1 MERQNT
7 YETVGIIGAMKVEI
21 EEIQKK
27 LQDVSTETISGIE
40 YVQGMLSGKKVIAAK
55 CGVGKVFAAVCAQ
68 TMVLRYAPDCIL
80 QTGVAG
86 GLTDP
91 LAPLDLVVATHV
103 VQYDMDTSAVGDPPG
118 MLSGINIVQIP
129 CDGQLIDALCR
140 GAGRLGRAPVTGIVA
155 TGDTFVCT
163 EAQRSRIREQFAAVA
178 CEMEGGAVGQVCY
191 INRVPFGMLR
201 CISDGAGAD
210 SAMDYAE
217 FVTAAANSTVQ
228 VVEYALQIL

>member
-40 YVQGMLSGKKVIAAK
+40 YVQGMLCGKKVIAAK

-118 MLSGINIVQIP
+118 MLSGINIVQIRRTAHRRAVP
-129 CDGQLIDALCR
+129 GCR
-140 GAGRLGRAPVTGIVA
+140 PAWAGTGNRYRRHGRHFCMHGSAAQPHPGAICSRRL
-155 TGDTFVCT
+155 
-163 EAQRSRIREQFAAVA
+163 
-178 CEMEGGAVGQVCY
+178 
-191 INRVPFGMLR
+191 
-201 CISDGAGAD
+201 
-210 SAMDYAE
+210 
-217 FVTAAANSTVQ
+217 
-228 VVEYALQIL
+228 